1 MRESMSGSAECGKEK
16 GRGACAVGKA
26 QIVVRLARLHVV
38 VHSATRFRMSVT
50 NCRTRRL
57 LVTLIARRGRLRTPH
72 LLTLMLLFTVLPQGA
87 RAQNEAALRA
97 ALEGRMLTV
106 KIDMP
111 GTSKGID
118 VFPQEP
124 MPVDWREVAQR
135 LKDNGT
141 SLKIGQSSMI
151 TKVVVKKD
159 SHIEVQ
165 LGGGGY
171 GTFGDNT
178 GSSVSSNEESD
189 SKRERTLRDSIKATP
204 NGDKKKQLEKD
215 LSSARGEREREN
227 SRTRAAAEQATA
239 ALQANLRVKRV
250 ESGSRFNVRFRHGIP
265 AEALTADGIMRA
277 LAQLADIAGGAK
289 LTGAALPT
297 NIPSGNANALLT
309 LKKGLSIADVETLF
323 GPANT
328 AAESKEG
335 SLTLMRR
342 IYAYDGKKLVMSFVN
357 GVLIDYVIAPQ

>member
-1 MRESMSGSAECGKEK
+1 
-16 GRGACAVGKA
+16 
-26 QIVVRLARLHVV
+26 
-38 VHSATRFRMSVT
+38 
-50 NCRTRRL
+50 
-57 LVTLIARRGRLRTPH
+57 
-72 LLTLMLLFTVLPQGA
+72 
-87 RAQNEAALRA
+87 
-97 ALEGRMLTV
+97 
-106 KIDMP
+106 
-111 GTSKGID
+111 
-118 VFPQEP
+118 
-124 MPVDWREVAQR
+124 
-135 LKDNGT
+135 
-141 SLKIGQSSMI
+141 MI

-178 GSSVSSNEESD
+178 GATVSANEEGE

-215 LSSARGEREREN
+215 LSNARGEREREN

-239 ALQANLRVKRV
+239 ALQANLRVKRA

-265 AEALTADGIMRA
+265 ADALTADGIMRA
-277 LAQLADIAGGAK
+277 LAQLADVS
-289 LTGAALPT
+289 TGARTTGDPLPT
-297 NIPSGNANALLT
+297 SAPSGNSNALLS
-309 LKKGLSIADVETLF
+309 LKKGLSIADVETMF

-335 SLTLMRR
+335 SLTLMKRT
-342 IYAYDGKKLVMSFVN
+342 YAYDGKKLLMSFVN

>member
-1 MRESMSGSAECGKEK
+1 MRESMSGNRECGKEK
-16 GRGACAVGKA
+16 GQGAYAVGNLPN
-26 QIVVRLARLHVV
+26 VVRLSLLLVV
-38 VHSATRFRMSVT
+38 VHSAARFRMHDTICTSRRLIAT
-50 NCRTRRL
+50 LITRR
-57 LVTLIARRGRLRTPH
+57 PY
-72 LLTLMLLFTVLPQGA
+72 LLTLMLLLCISSQTA
-87 RAQNEAALRA
+87 HAQSEAVLRA

-118 VFPQEP
+118 VFPEEA
-124 MPVDWREVAQR
+124 MPVDWRDVAQR

-141 SLKIGQSSMI
+141 SLRIGQSSMI

-178 GSSVSSNEESD
+178 GASVSANEESD

-215 LSSARGEREREN
+215 LSNARGEREREN
-227 SRTRAAAEQATA
+227 SRTRAAAEQASA

-265 AEALTADGIMRA
+265 ADALTADGIMRA
-277 LAQLADIAGGAK
+277 LAQLADFSGGDRV
-289 LTGAALPT
+289 TGAALPT
-297 NIPSGNANALLT
+297 NIPSGSRNALLA
-309 LKKGLSIADVETLF
+309 LKKGLSITDIETMF

-335 SLTLMRR
+335 SLTLMKRT
-342 IYAYDGKKLVMSFVN
+342 YVYDGKKLLMSFVN
-357 GVLIDYVIAPQ
+357 SVLIDYVIAPQ

>member
-1 MRESMSGSAECGKEK
+1 MNDTYRKTTRSQMTPFLRPPLMITLLLAVAVASQSAQ
-16 GRGACAVGKA
+16 A
-26 QIVVRLARLHVV
+26 Q
-38 VHSATRFRMSVT
+38 S
-50 NCRTRRL
+50 
-57 LVTLIARRGRLRTPH
+57 
-72 LLTLMLLFTVLPQGA
+72 
-87 RAQNEAALRA
+87 EAALRG
-97 ALEGRMLTV
+97 ALEGRMLTLKV
-106 KIDMP
+106 DMP

-118 VFPQEP
+118 VFPEEA

-141 SLKIGQSSMI
+141 SLKIGQTSMI
-151 TKVVVKKD
+151 TKVVVKKG

-178 GSSVSSNEESD
+178 GSSVSANEEGE

-227 SRTRAAAEQATA
+227 SRTRAAAEQASA

-265 AEALTADGIMRA
+265 ADALTADGIERA
-277 LAQLADIAGGAK
+277 LAQLANVAGDGK
-289 LTGAALPT
+289 LTGAASPS
-297 NIPSGNANALLT
+297 NIPSGNSNALLA

-335 SLTLMRR
+335 SLTLMKRS
-342 IYAYDGKKLVMSFVN
+342 YAYDGKKLVMSFVN

>member
-1 MRESMSGSAECGKEK
+1 MRESMPESAGCGKEK
-16 GRGACAVGKA
+16 GRGACPVGA
-26 QIVVRLARLHVV
+26 SQNVIRLALLHAVV
-38 VHSATRFRMSVT
+38 NPATRFRMRAT
-50 NCRTRRL
+50 NCTTSRL
-57 LVTLIARRGRLRTPH
+57 FATLV
-72 LLTLMLLFTVLPQGA
+72 LLCSFLPQ
-87 RAQNEAALRA
+87 RAHAQSEAALRA

-106 KIDMP
+106 KIEMP

-118 VFPQEP
+118 VFPEEP

-141 SLKIGQSSMI
+141 SLKIGQTSMI

-178 GSSVSSNEESD
+178 GATVSANEEGE

-204 NGDKKKQLEKD
+204 NGDLKKQLEKD
-215 LSSARGEREREN
+215 LSNARGEREREN
-227 SRTRAAAEQATA
+227 SRTRAAAEQASA

-265 AEALTADGIMRA
+265 ADALTADGIMRA
-277 LAQLADIAGGAK
+277 LAQLADFSGGA
-289 LTGAALPT
+289 TMIGAALPT
-297 NIPSGNANALLT
+297 NVASGTGNALLS
-309 LKKGLSIADVETLF
+309 LKKGLSITDVETMF

-335 SLTLMRR
+335 SLTLMKRT
-342 IYAYDGKKLVMSFVN
+342 YAYDGKKLLMSFVN
-357 GVLIDYVIAPQ
+357 GVLVDYVIAPQ